1 MSNEEAQEVVQ
12 STHEIP
18 QEYIN
23 AEGKILG
30 RYDDVRELINDL
42 ASGEVERPVT
52 ESVES
57 PTPTEA
63 APTSLPP
70 GDLKIEA
77 TSEATAAGADQLV
90 DLYQEYQQ
98 HGGLTD
104 QRYQELQSQGFNRA
118 AVDMMI
124 EGQTARRELA
134 KQRVANAVG
143 GEEAISRAFAWASA
157 NMEAAQVD
165 AINADLASASV
176 DGQAAIIRGL
186 IQQSGAIQGNFA
198 SGQNA
203 PVANAP
209 FSSRQQM
216 LEAMSDPRY
225 KNDPAYQSEV
235 MSRVSASRLS

>member
-1 MSNEEAQEVVQ
+1 MSNEEAQEVTAT
-12 STHEIP
+12 SHEIP

-30 RYDDVRELINDL
+30 RYDDVRSLINDL
-42 ASGEVERPVT
+42 AGGEVQRPVT
-52 ESVES
+52 ESLEV
-57 PTPTEA
+57 PTPAET
-63 APTSLPP
+63 PQNPLPQ

-77 TSEATAAGADQLV
+77 APEAQAAGADQLV
-90 DLYQEYQQ
+90 DLYQEFQQ
-98 HGGLTD
+98 QGGLSE
-104 QRYQELQSQGFNRA
+104 QRYQELQQQGFNRT

-134 KQRVANAVG
+134 KQQVANAVG

-157 NMEAAQVD
+157 NMEGSQVD

-203 PVANAP
+203 PAANPP
-209 FSSRQQM
+209 FASRQQM
-216 LEAMSDPRY
+216 LDAMSDPRY
-225 KNDPAYQSEV
+225 KSDPAYQSEI
-235 MSRVSASRLS
+235 MSRISASRL